1 VSYNKA
7 AALELH
13 AFHDGTTRGKNVTA
27 ERAAAKLIN
36 SVPPKMRRQAAA
48 AWDGMLGWDA
58 RMGCYRM
65 LQYSLF
71 IPYVRIVDPTD
82 LLRNRGFRD
91 GRQNTGC

>member
-1 VSYNKA
+1 MSYKA

-48 AWDGMLGWDA
+48 A
-58 RMGCYRM
+58 
-65 LQYSLF
+65 
-71 IPYVRIVDPTD
+71 
-82 LLRNRGFRD
+82 
-91 GRQNTGC
+91 